1 MAQEQIILHKDQT
14 TIFDFTEDTTEPSVP
29 DIDTSSI
36 QIKTK
41 PPYHK
46 DLFPNVVLV
55 QLSKTNYL
63 ALIAK
68 DHNTYDVEFH
78 CKKKDGSF
86 NAFIPK
92 YKHLKH
98 IWKVPRLIEKTPE
111 GWNKVDDFKY
121 FLIDKNYCQSFHIH
135 QEKIVELELAFIEND
150 FDKIFKILASIK

>member
-68 DHNTYDVEFH
+68 DHNAYTTEFYY
-78 CKKKDGSF
+78 KKKDGIIFCFKPATQLKLFQLIKDNINSKSF
-86 NAFIPK
+86 INE
-92 YKHLKH
+92 KHFMMEDYSSLFH
-98 IWKVPRLIEKTPE
+98 ID
-111 GWNKVDDFKY
+111 DDFKKSDAE
-121 FLIDKNYCQSFHIH
+121 I
-135 QEKIVELELAFIEND
+135 AFIEND